1 MTNKEREVI
10 SRSQDMRAARRRVG
24 NRRVNVSDTE
34 RWISSIGGGALAA
47 LGALRGS
54 WSGAGLAMA
63 GAYLIYRG
71 ISGYCPLY
79 GALRIERD
87 TTTRDGIRVEQVYT
101 IDRPA
106 SELYEF
112 WRHFE
117 NLPRFMRHLQTVE
130 AIDERRSR
138 WVAAA
143 PAGTSVEWEAE
154 VTEDRPNEVIAWR
167 SLPGSQIEHQGEV
180 RFESPVDGSGTVVRV
195 TFEYKP
201 PFGAPGAVIARLF
214 GEEPRQQVQEDLRR
228 FKRLM
233 ETGEIPTTEGQP
245 QGQRSALGKLLS
257 PNT

>member
-1 MTNKEREVI
+1 MTNTEREVI
-10 SRSQDMRAARRRVG
+10 SRSQDMRAARRRVA
-24 NRRVNVSDTE
+24 NQRVNVSDTE
-34 RWISSIGGGALAA
+34 RWLSSIGGGALAA
-47 LGALRGS
+47 LGVLRGS
-54 WSGAGLAMA
+54 WSGLGLATT

-79 GALRIERD
+79 GALRIEA
-87 TTTRDGIRVEQVYT
+87 TPTGDGMRVEQVYT

-117 NLPRFMRHLQTVE
+117 NLPRFMRHLRSVE

-154 VTEDRPNEVIAWR
+154 VIEDRPHELIAWR
-167 SLPGSQIEHQGEV
+167 SLPGSPIEHRGEV
-180 RFESPVDGSGTVVRV
+180 RFESPLDGSGTVVRV
-195 TFEYKP
+195 AMEYKP
-201 PFGAPGAVIARLF
+201 PLGAPGAVVARLF

-257 PNT
+257 PHT